1 MDRKIKVALV
11 AGEASGDILGGALMR
26 ELRGQHP
33 DIEFIGVGGPQMQ
46 EQGLQS
52 FFPMERLAVMGLVE
66 VLGRLPELLKRRKQL
81 LEYMLHEQPDVF
93 IGIDAPDFN
102 LDLELK
108 LREQGIK
115 TIHYV
120 SPSVWAW
127 RQKRVLK
134 IKQAC
139 DLMLCLLPFEASFY
153 EEHQVPVRFVGHPLA
168 DSIAL
173 EHDQGRGRRQLGLDL
188 EAPLVALMP
197 GSRGSEVARLGGL
210 FLQTA
215 RLLHQNNSELR
226 FVMPAANALRREQ
239 LENML
244 KSFPE
249 VPVTLL
255 EGQSQLALQACDA
268 VLIASGTATLEA
280 MLFKRPMVV
289 AYRLAGL
296 TYRILKLMV
305 KSRYFALPNL
315 LAGEAL
321 VPELIQQA
329 ATADNLACAVEQQLR
344 DGSRQAGRFLELHQ
358 QLRLNASSEAAK
370 AVLQL
375 LET

>member
-1 MDRKIKVALV
+1 
-11 AGEASGDILGGALMR
+11 
-26 ELRGQHP
+26 
-33 DIEFIGVGGPQMQ
+33 
-46 EQGLQS
+46 
-52 FFPMERLAVMGLVE
+52 
-66 VLGRLPELLKRRKQL
+66 
-81 LEYMLHEQPDVF
+81 
-93 IGIDAPDFN
+93 
-102 LDLELK
+102 
-108 LREQGIK
+108 
-115 TIHYV
+115 
-120 SPSVWAW
+120 
-127 RQKRVLK
+127 
-134 IKQAC
+134 
-139 DLMLCLLPFEASFY
+139 
-153 EEHQVPVRFVGHPLA
+153 
-168 DSIAL
+168 
-173 EHDQGRGRRQLGLDL
+173 
-188 EAPLVALMP
+188 MP

-215 RLLHQNNSELR
+215 RLLHQHNSELR